1 MRDRPSKAD
10 LLRAVASFL
19 DSEIRGALAA
29 DPRAIPRDPSALA
42 FRVLIASHLT
52 SLVAAE
58 TEAERGLDA
67 RELTGLLRLLPA
79 VPVSEG
85 QDAASDPRQ
94 VHRALNAALA
104 ERIRARALSAE
115 ERAEV
120 MAHVMSTLRDELRV
134 TNPKFS
140 QRMDIP

>member
-10 LLRAVASFL
+10 LLRAVAAFL

-29 DPRAIPRDPSALA
+29 DPRALPRDPAALA

-52 SLVAAE
+52 TLVAAE

-67 RELTGLLRLLPA
+67 RELQGLLALLPGIF
-79 VPVSEG
+79 VPEG
-85 QDAASDPRQ
+85 HDQPSTPRH
-94 VHRALNAALA
+94 VHRALNAVLA
-104 ERIRARALSAE
+104 ERIRARTLSPE
-115 ERAEV
+115 EHAKV
-120 MAHVMSTLRDELRV
+120 MAHVMATLRDELSV